1 MGDLGNVN
9 TSGAKL
15 HVFISHVGEDMD
27 IARALQNAIENLC
40 DPNNVEVFLDFNHI
54 SAGDELAKTIQDAL
68 GRADYFIGVATHNLR
83 NQFSWCGLELGYFL
97 SRQKEFRE
105 ICYLYH
111 KDILDVFKPYLGTQI
126 ARLTDANKPVLAV
139 SATSAS
145 ETPIYR
151 LLIQIGIEAS
161 RRCFPKDPFKF
172 FESMRTAAQA
182 GAIAITDA
190 YAAQLNRNMR
200 QTRYPQG
207 RLKVTLPAGITTA
220 TLPAKIKEAMVGVYP
235 KAGFVLQIPG
245 AVEDSPAE
253 LTWDAFGQ
261 QMTINSGGPH
271 LPLIMYEIID
281 DFLPS
286 QFDAKNDYLFKA
298 PNSHSYRVI
307 LVRYAMYGD
316 GRSEFVFSL
325 IETLVPL
332 TGGDLRTTLIT
343 SGIVM
348 ATQYRSLFI
357 EHDATYSCA
366 SLASMTDD
374 QLLAAAKGIVRDLR
388 RIHIESATLGVGAKE
403 DLKKALGSP
412 DLVEGWFADWWPPVE
427 KAEDV
432 AQAYIDAPSGASK
445 AAFLE
450 AHREMI
456 EKTSKINRQFTS
468 LCLDVYKNIIDGSHD
483 EESGK

>member
-1 MGDLGNVN
+1 MGDPRNAN
-9 TSGAKL
+9 TSGTKL
-15 HVFISHVGEDMD
+15 HVFISHAGEDID

-40 DPNNVEVFLDFNHI
+40 DPNNVDVFLDFNHI
-54 SAGDELAKTIQDAL
+54 SSGDELAGTIQDAL
-68 GRADYFIGVATHNLR
+68 GTSDYFIGIATHNLR

-97 SRQKEFRE
+97 SRGKESRE

-126 ARLTDANKPVLAV
+126 VRLTDANKQVLSVA
-139 SATSAS
+139 ATAAS

-151 LLIQIGIEAS
+151 LLIQIGVEAS
-161 RRCFPKDPFKF
+161 RRCFPRDPFKF

-182 GAIAITDA
+182 GAIAITEA
-190 YAAQLNRNMR
+190 YAEQLNLNMR
-200 QTRYPQG
+200 KARYPQG
-207 RLKVTLPAGITTA
+207 RVKVTLPVGITSA
-220 TLPAKIKEAMVGVYP
+220 TLPTKIKEATVGIYP
-235 KAGFVLQIPG
+235 KAGFVLEIPG

-261 QMTINSGGPH
+261 QMTINAGGPH
-271 LPLIMYEIID
+271 LSLIMYEIID

-307 LVRYAMYGD
+307 LVRYAMFGD

-332 TGGDLRTTLIT
+332 TGGDSRTTLIT

-357 EHDATYSCA
+357 ENDATYSCA
-366 SLASMTDD
+366 SLAAMTGDEFMT
-374 QLLAAAKGIVRDLR
+374 AAKGIVRDLR
-388 RIHIESATLGVGAKE
+388 RIHIESATLGVGARD

-427 KAEDV
+427 KVEEL
-432 AQAYIDAPSGASK
+432 AQAYIDAASDVSK
-445 AAFLE
+445 TAFLA

-468 LCLDVYKNIIDGSHD
+468 LCLDVYKNIIDGSRD
-483 EESGK
+483 GESGK